1 MFLALG
7 DAVAENV
14 RLQEE
19 NCRVKAES
27 DSMQSALHDA
37 IRMSE
42 TDELTQ
48 LSTRPVLWDRL
59 SHDIATSARRGARLA
74 VFFLDLDG
82 FKGVN
87 DRLGH
92 AVGDRLLQHVAAR
105 LRVTVRAGDTLCR
118 LGGDEFV
125 AVFCDIASEDVRALA
140 GKIHDAV
147 ADPCLV
153 DGLSLEV
160 CVSIGAS
167 VYPDDGEDAGTLLR
181 KADAAMY
188 EAKGSRRAFGLG

>member
-1 MFLALG
+1 MRQRPTGQYPAKRRLQALRVAILAAERRLAALNCRADRQRIVKMFLALG

-59 SHDIATSARRGARLA
+59 SHDIATSARPEDVQALFRRT
-74 VFFLDLDG
+74 V
-82 FKGVN
+82 
-87 DRLGH
+87 
-92 AVGDRLLQHVAAR
+92 AVGAQFGVIVVLEGGREYEVATFR
-105 LRVTVRAGDTLCR
+105 
-118 LGGDEFV
+118 
-125 AVFCDIASEDVRALA
+125 S
-140 GKIHDAV
+140 
-147 ADPCLV
+147 
-153 DGLSLEV
+153 
-160 CVSIGAS
+160 
-167 VYPDDGEDAGTLLR
+167 DGEYRDGRHPESVTFTNAEGDAQR
-181 KADAAMY
+181 RH
-188 EAKGSRRAFGLG
+188 ERRAERPVRRPRRIRDDAR